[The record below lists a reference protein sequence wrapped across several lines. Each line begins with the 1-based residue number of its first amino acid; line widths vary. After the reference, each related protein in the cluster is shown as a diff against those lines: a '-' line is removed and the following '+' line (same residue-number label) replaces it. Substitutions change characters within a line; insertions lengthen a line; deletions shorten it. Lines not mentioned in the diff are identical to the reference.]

1 MPLTILRQDITQMQV
16 DAIVNAANVQLKAGG
31 GVCGAIFRAAG
42 ALQLQNACDPLSP
55 IRTGEAVMTPGFH
68 LPAKAVI
75 HTAGPIYKDGKQGEE
90 ALLRAS
96 YRNSLQL
103 ALDQGFES
111 IAFPLISSGIYG
123 YPKKEAL
130 MVAADEIRL
139 FLETEELDVYLTVFD
154 KTAFTISDEL
164 MGGISSYI
172 DANYKGLINEESEE
186 RSIRIVQDNLEYAS
200 YEQQSKVP
208 PIQDKRLE
216 DWLNNLDE
224 SFSDTLLRWIDAK
237 GLSDIEVYKR
247 ANIDRKLFSKIRRGQ
262 GYNPSKRTAIALAI
276 ALKLNLEETNALLE
290 KAGYALSPSQLFDVI
305 VECFILNEIYDIFE
319 INAVLFRYDQP
330 VFGSI

>member
-68 LPAKAVI
+68 LPAKAII

-290 KAGYALSPSQLFDVI
+290 KAGFALSPSQLFDVI

-319 INAVLFRYDQP
+319 INAVLFQYDQP